1 MSEARKS
8 TLTADDP
15 RYSRMFDA
23 AKEAEETSGGVFGDL
38 TPAMSALREQ
48 APAMKGSLREL
59 LKLPETHHNFDRPR
73 PHYTIF
79 TFKSCDRAFRENL
92 VFSSEVYRES
102 PGVQMLGHTILEMV
116 GDEHRRHRAVVQPM
130 FVRPR
135 AMTWWKKNWIDEAVD
150 VLLERFD
157 GKDGADL
164 NLELCARLPVY
175 IVTRGIGMSGADALN
190 FREHLLRSTFES
202 RRNPEEAKKAAG
214 EVARML
220 KELIV
225 ARRATPGDDVV
236 TGLVVND
243 FETTDGGKR
252 KLTDEEIFGYC
263 RLIMLAGG
271 GTTWRQL
278 GITLNALL
286 TNYHFWEAC
295 RDRPQVARTR
305 DRRRRALVSDGSD
318 VPASRATRRG
328 RRRRLDCGGLACR
341 SLSGCC
347 EPRPRALAESGYV
360 RHLST
365 QAISPRFRS
374 RPASV
379 PRHERREAGDD
390 HGDQRIDGPF
400 PEHALRSCRAQAA
413 TRRWARAAR
422 YVCGASALP
431 MSARMKQ
438 VVLRAHP
445 QGAPREEDFGIET
458 VNVPTA
464 GPDQVLVRTLWLA
477 LDPLIRFT
485 IDAVR
490 LTGPTQVK
498 IGEPMYGGTV
508 SQVASSNHPNYVVG
522 DFVEG
527 RTGWREYAAV
537 DPNTTPLRKLDPNV
551 APLSTALGAVGMPGQ
566 TAYACM
572 INIGRVA
579 AGETVV
585 ISAAGGAVGST
596 AGQIGKILGARVIGI
611 AGGATKCRAVEAL
624 GFDACV
630 DYKAPDF
637 ATRLAAA
644 CSGGVDVYVENVGG
658 AVTDAV
664 LPHLKYRARMPV
676 CGFIAYYGIGKEGPG
691 PDRLPGFMRTIMSK
705 GLEVRG
711 FGGAMTGG
719 SEALKQLAAWVQ
731 EGRLRHPETIVDG
744 IESAPQSLRE
754 RFPLE

>member
-15 RYSRMFDA
+15 RYGRMFDP

-38 TPAMSALREQ
+38 TPAMSALRDQ

-190 FREHLLRSTFES
+190 FREQLLRSTFES

-220 KELIV
+220 KELIL

-236 TGLVVND
+236 TGLVAND
-243 FETTDGGKR
+243 FETADGGKR

-295 RDRPQVARTR
+295 REDRKLLEPAIDEGARWCPTDPTFPRLVQQDVDVEGVSIPAGSRVDLCLGAANRDPARWQNPDVYDIFRPKQYHLGFGLGPHQCLGMNVAKQEMITAISGLMDRFPNMRFDPAASQPQ
-305 DRRRRALVSDGSD
+305 LV
-318 VPASRATRRG
+318 
-328 RRRRLDCGGLACR
+328 GGL
-341 SLSGCC
+341 
-347 EPRPRALAESGYV
+347 E
-360 RHLST
+360 
-365 QAISPRFRS
+365 
-374 RPASV
+374 
-379 PRHERREAGDD
+379 
-390 HGDQRIDGPF
+390 QRG
-400 PEHALRSCRAQAA
+400 
-413 TRRWARAAR
+413 
-422 YVCGASALP
+422 
-431 MSARMKQ
+431 MSA
-438 VVLRAHP
+438 
-445 QGAPREEDFGIET
+445 
-458 VNVPTA
+458 VP
-464 GPDQVLVRTLWLA
+464 VR
-477 LDPLIRFT
+477 F
-485 IDAVR
+485 
-490 LTGPTQVK
+490 Q
-498 IGEPMYGGTV
+498 
-508 SQVASSNHPNYVVG
+508 
-522 DFVEG
+522 
-527 RTGWREYAAV
+527 
-537 DPNTTPLRKLDPNV
+537 
-551 APLSTALGAVGMPGQ
+551 
-566 TAYACM
+566 
-572 INIGRVA
+572 
-579 AGETVV
+579 
-585 ISAAGGAVGST
+585 
-596 AGQIGKILGARVIGI
+596 
-611 AGGATKCRAVEAL
+611 
-624 GFDACV
+624 
-630 DYKAPDF
+630 
-637 ATRLAAA
+637 
-644 CSGGVDVYVENVGG
+644 
-658 AVTDAV
+658 
-664 LPHLKYRARMPV
+664 
-676 CGFIAYYGIGKEGPG
+676 
-691 PDRLPGFMRTIMSK
+691 
-705 GLEVRG
+705 
-711 FGGAMTGG
+711 
-719 SEALKQLAAWVQ
+719 
-731 EGRLRHPETIVDG
+731 
-744 IESAPQSLRE
+744 
-754 RFPLE
+754 